1 MITPLTRSRWHGTI
15 LAKLALVPQNVINSY
30 PSNNGRNPAKDGL
43 YNEGDFVTNFGDC
56 DTNDRDCER
65 EMDPYLDK
73 MRKRGK
79 AEE

>member
-1 MITPLTRSRWHGTI
+1 M
-15 LAKLALVPQNVINSY
+15 AKLALVPQNVMNSY
-30 PSNNGRNPAKDGL
+30 ASNNGRNPAKEGL
-43 YNEGDFVTNFGDC
+43 YTEGDFVTNFGDC
-56 DTNDRDCER
+56 DKNDRDCER